1 MLGPN
6 QNSMALLLRLYAGI
20 FFGFL
25 YLPIGVLLVL
35 SFNDTRETGFP
46 LRGFTFDWYHQVFN
60 DSKFFIALF
69 KSFSV
74 GLVSSLIATALAL
87 MAALGLRK
95 HFWGQQ
101 WVVPV
106 MLIPIIIPG
115 IVSGAVLLVFFGI
128 AGVPY
133 GLWTGALV
141 AHVTWV
147 LPFAFLTLYPRLAA
161 FDQALEEAA
170 MDLGA
175 SPWVVF
181 KRIVFPLIKPAVIAT
196 VLFSFTLSFDEFV
209 RTLFVIGAERT
220 TPVYLWVLIV
230 EQTAPFLPA
239 AGVIIMLISVAVAAM
254 GFWVSTTSSQAIERR
269 SSSSRH

>member
-1 MLGPN
+1 
-6 QNSMALLLRLYAGI
+6 
-20 FFGFL
+20 
-25 YLPIGVLLVL
+25 
-35 SFNDTRETGFP
+35 
-46 LRGFTFDWYHQVFN
+46 
-60 DSKFFIALF
+60 
-69 KSFSV
+69 
-74 GLVSSLIATALAL
+74 
-87 MAALGLRK
+87 
-95 HFWGQQ
+95 
-101 WVVPV
+101 
-106 MLIPIIIPG
+106 
-115 IVSGAVLLVFFGI
+115 
-128 AGVPY
+128 
-133 GLWTGALV
+133 LV

>member
-1 MLGPN
+1 ML
-6 QNSMALLLRLYAGI
+6 
-20 FFGFL
+20 
-25 YLPIGVLLVL
+25 V
-35 SFNDTRETGFP
+35 
-46 LRGFTFDWYHQVFN
+46 
-60 DSKFFIALF
+60 
-69 KSFSV
+69 
-74 GLVSSLIATALAL
+74 
-87 MAALGLRK
+87 
-95 HFWGQQ
+95 
-101 WVVPV
+101 
-106 MLIPIIIPG
+106 PIIIPG

-254 GFWVSTTSSQAIERR
+254 GFWVSTTSSQAIERK

>member
-1 MLGPN
+1 MPGSQHKP
-6 QNSMALLLRLYAGI
+6 MALWLRLYAGA

-25 YLPIGVLLVL
+25 YLPIAVLVVL
-35 SFNDTRETGFP
+35 SFNNSAVIGFP
-46 LRGFTFDWYHQVFN
+46 LRGFTLGWYQQVFS
-60 DSKFFIALF
+60 DSNFFTALL
-69 KSFSV
+69 KSFGV
-74 GLVSSLIATALAL
+74 GLVSSVMATGLAL

-95 HFWGQQ
+95 RFRGQQ

-106 MLIPIIIPG
+106 MLMPIIIPG
-115 IVSGAVLLVFFGI
+115 IVSGALLLVFFGI
-128 AGVPY
+128 TGVPY

-147 LPFAFLTLYPRLAA
+147 LPFAFLTLYPRLSA

-175 SPWVVF
+175 NPWVVF
-181 KRIVFPLIKPAVIAT
+181 QRIVFPLIRPAVIAT

-239 AGVIIMLISVAVAAM
+239 AGVIIMLISVAVAAL
-254 GFWVSTTSSQAIERR
+254 GFWVSARSSQVTDQSASAR
-269 SSSSRH
+269 SR

>member
-1 MLGPN
+1 
-6 QNSMALLLRLYAGI
+6 MALWLRLYAGA

-25 YLPIGVLLVL
+25 YLPIAVLVVL
-35 SFNDTRETGFP
+35 SFNESSVIGFP
-46 LRGFTFDWYHQVFN
+46 LRGLTLNWYHEVFN
-60 DSKFFIALF
+60 DSKFFIALL
-69 KSFSV
+69 KSFGV
-74 GLVSSLIATALAL
+74 GLVASLIATALAL
-87 MAALGLRK
+87 MTALGLRK
-95 HFWGQQ
+95 RFGGQQ
-101 WVVPV
+101 WVVPI
-106 MLIPIIIPG
+106 MLVPIIIPG
-115 IVSGAVLLVFFGI
+115 IVSGALLLVFFGI
-128 AGVPY
+128 VGVPY

-175 SPWVVF
+175 YPWVVF
-181 KRIVFPLIKPAVIAT
+181 QRIVFPLIRPAVIAT

-239 AGVIIMLISVAVAAM
+239 AGVIIMLISVTVAAL
-254 GFWVSTTSSQAIERR
+254 GFWISAKSSPTSKRST
-269 SSSSRH
+269 

>member
-1 MLGPN
+1 MLGSRDAP
-6 QNSMALLLRLYAGI
+6 MALWLRIYAVA

-25 YLPIGVLLVL
+25 YLPIAVLLVL
-35 SFNDTRETGFP
+35 SFNDSQVIGFP
-46 LRGFTFDWYHQVFN
+46 LKGFTLGWYEQVFG
-60 DSKFFIALF
+60 DAKFFQALA
-69 KSFSV
+69 KSFGV
-74 GLVSSLIATALAL
+74 GLVASLISTALAL
-87 MAALGLRK
+87 MVALGLRK
-95 HFWGQQ
+95 QFVGRQF
-101 WVVPV
+101 VIPT
-106 MLIPIIIPG
+106 MLLPIIIPG
-115 IVSGAVLLVFFGI
+115 IVSGAVLFVFFGI
-128 AGVPY
+128 SGVPY

-147 LPFAFLTLYPRLAA
+147 LPFAFLTLYPRLVA

-175 SPWVVF
+175 NAWVVF
-181 KRIVFPLIKPAVIAT
+181 RRIVFPLIRPAVIAT

-239 AGVIIMLISVAVAAM
+239 AGVIIMLISVMVAIL
-254 GFWVSTTSSQAIERR
+254 GFWVSSRSNEIGASR
-269 SSSSRH
+269 SSPESR